1 MTNALIWVWSEDA
14 RYRDCFNVV
23 REQKQKFEAQLP
35 LDGGGSVR
43 VILSERFIEELVD
56 EDGLS
61 TELGLAVLA
70 ELKEMV
76 VRYESVDLDHSV
88 LLDEAVL
95 FHGDEPCEATEVV
108 IGFEGGDF
116 FALIPDEIPLDER
129 FRSDRAL
136 LTTEV
141 GFRRTRNDSE

>member
-1 MTNALIWVWSEDA
+1 MTNAIIWVWSEDA

-76 VRYESVDLDHSV
+76 VRYATVDLDHSTLV
-88 LLDEAVL
+88 DEAVL
-95 FHGDEPCEATEVV
+95 FHGTPCISTDVV
-108 IGFEGGDF
+108 LGFEAGDF
-116 FALIPDEIPLDER
+116 FVLLQEELPLDER
-129 FRSDRAL
+129 FRADRAL
-136 LTTEV
+136 LVTEV
-141 GFRRTRNDSE
+141 GFRNAHFDM